1 MTSKRNQM
9 VENILKLPNYTRVGV
24 YHTLLKVKS
33 FDSLVFTQKTKVDL
47 LNVKICEKS

>member
-24 YHTLLKVKS
+24 YHTLLKIKS
-33 FDSLVFTQKTKVDL
+33 SDSSVFRQKTKVD